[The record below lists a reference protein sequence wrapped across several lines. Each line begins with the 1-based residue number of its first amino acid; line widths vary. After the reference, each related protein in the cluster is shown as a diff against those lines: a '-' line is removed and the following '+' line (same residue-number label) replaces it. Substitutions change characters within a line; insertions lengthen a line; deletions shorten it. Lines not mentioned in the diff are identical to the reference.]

1 MYFLPKLDIY
11 LFSKLILDNYLQFL
25 CRLKFLTNKA
35 QGYYRENNM
44 QLDKRKKKNNNNL
57 ASILDLRFE
66 NRHLIFTILQ
76 YI

>member
-1 MYFLPKLDIY
+1 
-11 LFSKLILDNYLQFL
+11 
-25 CRLKFLTNKA
+25 
-35 QGYYRENNM
+35 M
-44 QLDKRKKKNNNNL
+44 QLDKRKKKKNNNL